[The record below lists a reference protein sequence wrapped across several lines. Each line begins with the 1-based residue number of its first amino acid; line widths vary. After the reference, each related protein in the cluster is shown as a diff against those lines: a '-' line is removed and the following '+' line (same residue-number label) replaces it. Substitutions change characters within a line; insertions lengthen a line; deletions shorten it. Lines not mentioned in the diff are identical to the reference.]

1 MALAPQ
7 DAAISEKKKA
17 KQNKKKIP
25 LIYMCVFFKATLCS
39 MFLQICLYDIDKI
52 KLVFWREGGCDFDER
67 EL

>member
-17 KQNKKKIP
+17 KQNKKIP

-52 KLVFWREGGCDFDER
+52 KLVFWREGGRDFDER

>member
-1 MALAPQ
+1 
-7 DAAISEKKKA
+7 
-17 KQNKKKIP
+17 
-25 LIYMCVFFKATLCS
+25 MCVFFKATLCS